1 MKHFQYIIIAFV
13 CAVFA
18 SCMGN
23 DFDEP
28 ALTESPWGNNAIEET
43 NVMTIADLKMRYA
56 NTIGGNMMEEVKD
69 DIKIKGIVTGND
81 VAGNIYNEIAIQ
93 DETGAIL
100 VCIAQGGLF
109 GYLPVG
115 QEILID
121 LKGLMIGG
129 YGQQAEI
136 GGVYTNSS
144 TGAQSIGRMSR
155 FLWADHYKLL
165 GTPDPSKVVPEV
177 FDKDLMDDAQYM
189 NLNAGKLMTIKGVTL
204 KDADGQNV
212 FAPTDGSVTLTANCA
227 NREFS
232 GIPSSE
238 MVLRTSS
245 YADFAN
251 VPLPEGELDIT
262 GIFTRY
268 RSTWQV
274 LIRDENDI
282 KPHEET
288 DNVIFREDFKD
299 DSYKQTGTFT
309 TYDVYLPEELTYVW
323 GFDARYGAKASAFMN
338 DQKFASQSWL
348 ISQAIDLSNVRS
360 ATLTFNHACNKFGGE
375 PQAECYVM
383 ISTTYVDGNPYMQL
397 ITPNDQQGQIIEGQT
412 GQDIFILNPLQLPD
426 WHQLEISAWPAG
438 NSWTFTNGA
447 TADLTPYC
455 GNSAVRIAFVYTSTE
470 NSAGTWEINTV
481 RVE

>member
-81 VAGNIYNEIAIQ
+81 IQGNIYNEIAIQ
-93 DETGAIL
+93 DETGGIL

-115 QEILID
+115 QEVLID

-155 FLWADHYKLL
+155 YLWASHYKLL
-165 GTPDPSKVVPEV
+165 GTPDASRVKPEV
-177 FDKDLMDDAQYM
+177 FDQSRIDDAQY
-189 NLNAGKLMTIKGVTL
+189 LADNAGKLMTLKGVVL
-204 KDADGQNV
+204 KDADGQNA
-212 FAPTDGSVTLTANCA
+212 FAPDDGSVALVANCA
-227 NREFS
+227 NRQFT
-232 GIPSSE
+232 GIDASK

-251 VPLPEGELDIT
+251 VPMPQGEVDVT

-268 RSTWQV
+268 RDTWQI
-274 LIRDENDI
+274 LLRTEDDI
-282 KPHEET
+282 TEHSEEDNAIFSETFLDT
-288 DNVIFREDFKD
+288 DRKQGDFII
-299 DSYKQTGTFT
+299 
-309 TYDVYLPEELTYVW
+309 YDVVRGDGIDYVW
-323 GFDARYGAKASAFMN
+323 GFDSRYGMKATSFVGNAH
-338 DQKFASQSWL
+338 DAESWL
-348 ISQAIDLSNVRS
+348 ISPSIDLSNVRS
-360 ATLTFNHACNKFGGE
+360 AKLSFSHAANYFANDIRE
-375 PQAECYVM
+375 ECYVM
-383 ISTTYVDGNPYMQL
+383 VSTDFTGIPDNIEPIPGNVGYMVVSPMQFSTWEDLDPYRDAASGSV
-397 ITPNDQQGQIIEGQT
+397 T
-412 GQDIFILNPLQLPD
+412 NPAFKWPENG
-426 WHQLEISAWPAG
+426 WKFVTAEI
-438 NSWTFTNGA
+438 
-447 TADLTPYC
+447 DLTPYC
-455 GNSAVRIAFVYTSTE
+455 GMSNVRIAFVYTS
-470 NSAGTWEINTV
+470 SAQAAGTWEINTF